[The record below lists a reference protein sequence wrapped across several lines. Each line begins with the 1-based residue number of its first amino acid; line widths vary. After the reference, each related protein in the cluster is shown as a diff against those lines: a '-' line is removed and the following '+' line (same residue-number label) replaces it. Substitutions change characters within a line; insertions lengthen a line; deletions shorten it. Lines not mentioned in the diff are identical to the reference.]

1 MLSYWEKSQML
12 HYDFTVVGGGITGL
26 FCALSYRDK
35 YPKATIA
42 ILERGLVSS
51 GASTKNGGFACFGSL
66 TELIDDSLKMD
77 SDKLLDLVQL
87 RIKGLE
93 CLRKT
98 LGDSAIDYQ
107 PLGGHELF
115 FDSQPKA
122 LESLDYFNK
131 LLKPI
136 FGKTVYSLNNKKIK
150 DFGFSKNHI
159 SNLVENPFEGQINTG
174 KMMNALR
181 SKINRSDIS
190 FFSNAEVTNVESH
203 KNYQDLVI
211 LLGDHTIKLKCH
223 KLAICNNA
231 FAKRFFPHID
241 INPGRGLVIVTK
253 PIQNLKVKGCFHYN
267 EGYYYFR
274 NIDNRVMIGGGREQN
289 IEMETTTE
297 FGINGDIKKTLIE
310 DLQKFILPIQK
321 STLEFEWSGIMAFG
335 KNKRPIIKKHNENCA
350 MGVRLGGMGISIGSM
365 VGKKTAELLFDS

>member
-12 HYDFTVVGGGITGL
+12 HYDFIVVGGGITGL

-42 ILERGLVSS
+42 ILERGLFSS
-51 GASTKNGGFACFGSL
+51 GASTKNAGFACFGSL

-77 SDKLLDLVQL
+77 ADTLLELVEF

-93 CLRKT
+93 HLRKT
-98 LGDSAIDYQ
+98 LGDIAIDYQ

-115 FDSQPKA
+115 FDSQPNA
-122 LESLDYFNK
+122 LEFLDYFNK

-136 FGKTVYSLNNKKIK
+136 FNKTVYSLNNSKIK
-150 DFGFSKNHI
+150 DFGFAQKHI
-159 SNLVENPFEGQINTG
+159 SNLIENPFEGQINTG

-181 SKINRSDIS
+181 SKVNRSDIY
-190 FFSNAEVTNVESH
+190 FFSNAEVTHMESH
-203 KNYQDLVI
+203 ENHQDLMI
-211 LLGDHTIKLKCH
+211 LLGDHSIKLKCH

-231 FAKRFFPHID
+231 FASRFFPHID
-241 INPGRGLVIVTK
+241 IKPGRGLVIVTK
-253 PIQNLKVKGCFHYN
+253 PIKNLKVKGCFHYN

-274 NIDNRVMIGGGREQN
+274 NIDNRLMIGGGREQD
-289 IEMETTTE
+289 IEIETTTE
-297 FGINGDIKKTLIE
+297 FGINGAIKAKLIE
-310 DLQKFILPIQK
+310 DLHKFILPTQK
-321 STLEFEWSGIMAFG
+321 TPLEFEWSGIMAFG
-335 KNKRPIIKKHNENCA
+335 KNKTPIIKKSNENCA
-350 MGVRLGGMGISIGSM
+350 MGVRLGGMGIAIGSM